1 MQYTPEVRIDATA
14 PSSPTELAK
23 LIRKLR
29 WMGLDDEAR
38 RLQLVMRT
46 LPVEER
52 GSVSIG
58 PFSTD

>member
-1 MQYTPEVRIDATA
+1 MQYTPEVRTDAA
-14 PSSPTELAK
+14 ALSSPNELAK
-23 LIRKLR
+23 LTRKLR